1 MDDLKPLLAF
11 AAVMEYGS
19 MHAAGKALGISA
31 SAISQH
37 ITRLESLHGVKLLKR
52 STRRLFPTEA
62 GKILATHCQT
72 LRQAIHN
79 TQQALDNVKTEIA
92 GEVSLALPTGLIF
105 SAPLQQALLNIAKR
119 LSLIKIRLV
128 VADQLVDLQQQS
140 IDIALR
146 GGEHALDAPDLIAR
160 HLVDWQWHMVASPSY
175 LAQHNLP
182 KNPADLA
189 HLRWLTC
196 MPMTYEL
203 RYQQER
209 ILWKMPNT
217 WNMGDLAT
225 VRQMTLAG
233 LGASVQ
239 LAGDIATA
247 VQQEHLTILLPQW
260 QMPTIALYAITPHR
274 VQSAKVAAVLAI
286 LLESFHTDT
295 KLL

>member
-209 ILWKMPNT
+209 ILWQMPNT

-260 QMPTIALYAITPHR
+260 QMPTIALYAVTPHR

>member
-37 ITRLESLHGVKLLKR
+37 ITRLESLYGVKLLKR

-260 QMPTIALYAITPHR
+260 QMPTIALYAVTPHR